1 MFSERV
7 IIHGKLP
14 TKKVKLGGGGGG
26 KSRNESKIHEK
37 HHTII
42 KQKTKKKQFFS
53 YLGVNDILD
62 VSGIVQ
68 SLDNGENI

>member
-1 MFSERV
+1 MIKKNKNKMFSERV

-14 TKKVKLGGGGGG
+14 TKKVKLGGG

-42 KQKTKKKQFFS
+42 KQKTKKNSSF
-53 YLGVNDILD
+53 LTLV
-62 VSGIVQ
+62 
-68 SLDNGENI
+68 